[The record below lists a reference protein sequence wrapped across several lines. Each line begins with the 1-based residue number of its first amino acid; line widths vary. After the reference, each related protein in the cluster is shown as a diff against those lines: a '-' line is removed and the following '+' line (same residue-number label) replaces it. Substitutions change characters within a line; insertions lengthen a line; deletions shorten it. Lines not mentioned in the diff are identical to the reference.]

1 MSELRLGTR
10 GSALALTQSRIVK
23 RALEKQG
30 HKMALEIIQ
39 TTGDREQTQPL
50 SRIGGKGLF
59 TRELDHALLEGRID
73 LAVHSL
79 KDLPTELE
87 SGLTLACVPE
97 REDPR
102 DVLMAPESRPPP
114 VGLHRLAAGARVG
127 TSSLRRQALLRAFR
141 PDVEVANIRGNL
153 DTRLAKL
160 DRQEFD
166 AIIVAA
172 AGVRR
177 LGLWRRVGET
187 LERTSWL
194 PAPGQGALGLITRS
208 DDRGSRGGL
217 DGLDHIPSH
226 LAVRAERAL
235 LAALGG
241 GCQTPIAAFGLPY
254 ESGLRLWALVA
265 SPDGTQVV
273 RADLTGRLSEPE
285 GLGGEVAALLLG
297 RGASAI
303 LEAIP
308 PDAVPRLSHP

>member
-1 MSELRLGTR
+1 MSKLRLGTR

-23 RALEKQG
+23 GALEKQG
-30 HKMALEIIQ
+30 HTVALEIIQ
-39 TTGDREQTQPL
+39 TTGDRDQTQPL

-59 TRELDHALLEGRID
+59 TRELDHALLDGRID
-73 LAVHSL
+73 VAVHSL

-87 SGLTLACVPE
+87 RGLILACVPE

-102 DVLMAPESRPPP
+102 DVVIVPASRPA
-114 VGLHRLAAGARVG
+114 VGLQGLETGARVG
-127 TSSLRRQALLRAFR
+127 TSSLRRHALLRAFR
-141 PDVEVANIRGNL
+141 PDLEVASIRGNL

-160 DRQEFD
+160 DREEFD

-177 LGLWRRVGET
+177 LGLWQRVGEA

-194 PAPGQGALGLITRS
+194 PSPGQGALGVVTRS
-208 DDRGSRGGL
+208 DDPGSRSQLGGL
-217 DGLDHIPSH
+217 DHVPSH
-226 LAVRAERAL
+226 VAVRAERAL

-241 GCQTPIAAFGLPY
+241 GCQTPIAALGQPY
-254 ESGLRLWALVA
+254 DSGLRLWALVA
-265 SPDGTQVV
+265 SPDGTQIA
-273 RADLTGRLSEPE
+273 RADATGRLNEP
-285 GLGGEVAALLLG
+285 GALGGDVAKLLVR
-297 RGASAI
+297 RGAGAI